1 MQLFQTG
8 YGMNYGDYHNPQ
20 YDALIDQA
28 SSTNDA
34 AKRLQLFHKLKHL
47 QRGRAAIPVYFYVSA
62 HLIKPYVKG
71 WQSNVMDRYLSR
83 YMYIL
88 AHQES

>member
-1 MQLFQTG
+1 ML
-8 YGMNYGDYHNPQ
+8 
-20 YDALIDQA
+20 
-28 SSTNDA
+28 
-34 AKRLQLFHKLKHL
+34 
-47 QRGRAAIPVYFYVSA
+47 PVYYYVST

-71 WQSNVMDRYLSR
+71 WQSNITDRHLSR